1 MTTPIQDVDD
11 LVAQL
16 TDGCQAAGLEA
27 VALAPT
33 RVRVSSPG
41 TDARLTEIIRCMPD
55 HQESLYWWWSWNEPI
70 CPATQI
76 TDAVKVI
83 AHVVM
88 PPGPEGE
95 PSDLPE

>member
-16 TDGCQAAGLEA
+16 TDGCRTAGLEA

-41 TDARLTEIIRCMPD
+41 TDAGLTEIIRCMPD

-70 CPATQI
+70 CPAAQI

-88 PPGPEGE
+88 PPGPEGPE
-95 PSDLPE
+95 NELPE

>member
-16 TDGCQAAGLEA
+16 TDGCQEAGLEA
-27 VALAPT
+27 VVLAPT

-41 TDARLTEIIRCMPD
+41 TYARLTEIIRCMPD

-70 CPATQI
+70 GPAAQI

-88 PPGPEGE
+88 PPEPEGPRE
-95 PSDLPE
+95 DLSG